1 MSRSVVGYVYS
12 QDQNVKVF
20 VLWKKQAAIEG
31 SLETAPSTLST
42 AAQGQKQRLKSDS
55 RMEMGLLVRS
65 LEQLCGF
72 DEGKGCGMSW
82 KD

>member
-1 MSRSVVGYVYS
+1 MGYVYS

-20 VLWKKQAAIEG
+20 VLWRKQAAIEG

-42 AAQGQKQRLKSDS
+42 AAQGQKQRLKSYS

-65 LEQLCGF
+65 LEGCV
-72 DEGKGCGMSW
+72 DSMREKGVG
-82 KD
+82 